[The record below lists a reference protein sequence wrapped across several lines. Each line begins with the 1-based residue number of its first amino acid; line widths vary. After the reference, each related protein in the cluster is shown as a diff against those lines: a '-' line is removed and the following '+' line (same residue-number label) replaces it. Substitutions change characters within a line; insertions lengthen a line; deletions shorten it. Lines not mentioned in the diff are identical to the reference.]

1 MKKIEFAGT
10 KEVRIDGVMTVLRKF
25 RFRVQYTGPDGKTS
39 TRNRTCLLR
48 YGDDEFSAYYAF
60 EKEIRQLEL
69 AGVNRR
75 RYETWNLS
83 FAGKELTL
91 SEVMDL
97 HRDSNL
103 DNEGATKQYYNYLRK
118 RIDEALGKKKIQNI
132 RLYHLDEFSR
142 RLSEQVNRHT
152 GRPLSRV
159 TMHRIQAY
167 LIQIFHWAKKKGII
181 DTDPTVN
188 MERFKK
194 GKKSRVVAP
203 EQDVIDRL
211 TKLLVEE
218 DIPWHFRIFSFLA
231 LFTGMRREEIL
242 GLRWIDVD
250 FRTNKIQVRVALAK
264 ISGAGVAVKGLKTE
278 QSERDIPMSNRLRV
292 LLLQWHGVIDR
303 LKKKLGTKADPNE
316 MKYIVVAEKTGQR
329 CHPDTYTHWLPDFTV
344 KHGLGRLTPHMLRH
358 YFVTYLF
365 SAGADLRTIMAI
377 AGHSDASTTLGI
389 YASATETGK
398 AKAKGM
404 LDKMID
410 N

>member
-10 KEVRIDGVMTVLRKF
+10 KEVRVDGVMTVFRKY
-25 RFRVQYTGPDGKTS
+25 RFRVPITRPDGKTS
-39 TRNRTCLLR
+39 IRSHTCLLR

-60 EKEIRQLEL
+60 EKEIRQMEL
-69 AGVNRR
+69 AGINQR

-83 FAGKELTL
+83 FSGKEMTL

-97 HRDSNL
+97 HRDSSL

-142 RLSEQVNRHT
+142 RLSKQMNRNT

-181 DTDPTVN
+181 DTDPTEN
-188 MERFKK
+188 MERFRK
-194 GKKSRVVAP
+194 GKKSRVSAP

-218 DIPWHFRIFSFLA
+218 DIPGHFRIFSFLA
-231 LFTGMRREEIL
+231 LLTGMRREEVL
-242 GLRWIDVD
+242 GLRWVDVD
-250 FRTNKIQVRVALAK
+250 FRENKIRVRVALAK
-264 ISGAGVAVKGLKTE
+264 VGGAGVTVKGLKTE

-303 LKKKLGTKADPNE
+303 LKKALGRKADPDE
-316 MKYIVVAEKTGQR
+316 MQYILVDERTGRR
-329 CHPDTYTHWLPDFTV
+329 CHPDTYTHWLPEFTE

-377 AGHSDASTTLGI
+377 AGHSDASTTLEI
-389 YASATETGK
+389 YASATDAGK

-404 LDKMID
+404 LDKMI